1 MRKIYISILL
11 VLSFANAYTQ
21 TDSDSL
27 IFTTPL
33 INISSSRISLTY
45 EDSFIPIQTFDR
57 NKIIN
62 SNGNH
67 ISDVLQKANN
77 VFIKSYGGESSLKTI
92 SINGMNAE
100 HTLLMING
108 TRLNTVQNSQFDL
121 SLISNNNIESIEVMP
136 SGGSSFFGSDAM
148 SGVVN
153 IMTFNNIKSGKPLR
167 FGASAFM
174 NIGSY
179 NYKNY
184 GLDFNSTSGK
194 HSFKT
199 SFNSEKSDDDFEY
212 YYFNM
217 AEDIK
222 KRRTN
227 NSFEKNDALVQYSY
241 IGDNFILN
249 LLSFYDYKTRHLPG
263 VESGNTPM
271 NARQTDEMWN
281 SIVNLDRTFK
291 NKNTFRA
298 SLNFQ
303 NYLMKYI
310 SAPSD
315 DSYYRN
321 LSATASASYQI
332 NTSKLRLLSGTDF
345 LSAGITSGEIAGNK
359 SRNVISLYS
368 NLEYKILE
376 NLSVFPSARFE
387 NISDI
392 SKNVFTSK
400 LGANYKPFNSGLIIL
415 RASAGNSFRAPTFNE
430 LYWKTG
436 GNSNLLPER
445 AFNLD
450 AGILSEFEFAG
461 DNSIEVNFNYIS
473 ADNKILWIPG
483 SGAYWSPVN
492 IASSTSKVISIV
504 MTSKKEFAK
513 NCSLFLSANYSH
525 NKSVKTSED
534 YPGDPSIN
542 KQLIYI
548 PLDMIKVN
556 AELKYK
562 DSGVSI
568 FGNFIGRR
576 YSDYINTSSLKRVFL
591 VDANIYTKIQIAML
605 KSRIAFEV
613 NNITNLNYQLVAG
626 YPMPMRTYKILITL
640 SY

>member
-1 MRKIYISILL
+1 MRKIYISILF
-11 VLSFANAYTQ
+11 VLFFANAYPQ
-21 TDSDSL
+21 TDSDSI
-27 IFTTPL
+27 IFSTPL
-33 INISSSRISLTY
+33 INISSNRISLTY

-57 NKIIN
+57 NKILN

-100 HTLLMING
+100 HTLLLING

-136 SGGSSFFGSDAM
+136 SGGSSFFGSDAV

-153 IMTFNNIKSGKPLR
+153 IMTYNNVKSGKPVK
-167 FGASAFM
+167 FGASGFINA
-174 NIGSY
+174 GSY

-184 GLDFNSTSGK
+184 GLDINYKSGS
-194 HSFKT
+194 HLFKT

-222 KRRTN
+222 KRRAN
-227 NSFEKNDALVQYSY
+227 NSFEKKDVLAQYSY
-241 IGDNFILN
+241 IGDNLTLN
-249 LLSFYDYKTRHLPG
+249 FLSFYDYKTRHLPG
-263 VESGNTPM
+263 VESGNAPM
-271 NARQTDEMWN
+271 NALQTDEIWN
-281 SIVNLDRTFK
+281 SIFNLERTFK
-291 NKNTFRA
+291 NKNIFRA
-298 SLNFQ
+298 SFNFQ

-332 NTSKLRLLSGTDF
+332 ITSKLRFLSGTDF
-345 LSAGITSGEIAGNK
+345 MSAGINSGDITSNK
-359 SRNVISLYS
+359 SRNAISIYS

-392 SKNVFTSK
+392 NKNVFTSK
-400 LGANYKPFNSGLIIL
+400 LGVNYKPLSNGLIIL

-436 GNSNLLPER
+436 GNPLLLPEK

-450 AGILSEFEFAG
+450 AGIMSEFEFAG
-461 DNSIEVNFNYIS
+461 YNSVEVNFNYIS
-473 ADNKILWIPG
+473 ADNKILWLPG
-483 SGAYWSPVN
+483 SGIYWSPVN
-492 IASSTSKVISIV
+492 IASSLSKVISIV
-504 MTSKKEFAK
+504 MTSKRDFTKD
-513 NCSLFLSANYSH
+513 CSLILSANYSH

-534 YPGDPSIN
+534 YPGDPSLN

-562 DSGVSI
+562 DSGLSL

-576 YSDYINTSSLKRVFL
+576 YSDYINTLSLKRVFL
-591 VDANIYTKIQIAML
+591 VDANIYTKIPIAFL
-605 KSRIAFEV
+605 NSRIAFEI
-613 NNITNLNYQLVAG
+613 NNITNLNYQLVSG